1 MNYILLILFIIS
13 LIGNIILFK
22 LFRIN
27 LTKVDIYEAW
37 ILGYKNQIEETY
49 QALKFV
55 DEKQIFE
62 KDDEVGF
69 VFSDILKIIKDL
81 RTKIYEEETTK
92 EE

>member
-1 MNYILLILFIIS
+1 MDYILLILFIIS

>member
-1 MNYILLILFIIS
+1 MDHILLILFIIS

-62 KDDEVGF
+62 KDDEVCF

-81 RTKIYEEETTK
+81 RTKIYEEETAK

>member
-1 MNYILLILFIIS
+1 MDYILLILFIIS

-49 QALKFV
+49 QVLKFV

>member
-1 MNYILLILFIIS
+1 MDHILLILFIIS

-81 RTKIYEEETTK
+81 RTKIYEEETAK